1 MEFKLEKP
9 IEQLLPQSVDFNYEQ
24 LKTDLQVSL
33 EKYQNMVVTKE
44 NIKDAK
50 DDRTKLNKLRT
61 SIDDQRKV
69 IKKAWN
75 VPYDAFE
82 RKVKE
87 LTGLIGEPIDTI
99 DKQLSVYEDQRKAEK
114 REEIEEY
121 FDEKIGC
128 YADLIPFDKIFDPRW
143 LNVSFDIKKAKVTID
158 DLIKRV
164 EVDEKAIKD
173 LEVECEQQMLDAYF
187 QTLDLSAAMA
197 EKKRFEDRIMQLA
210 ELERQRQAKAQKAAE
225 EQRKLEASKPEKQGD
240 FVKAKPRPQPI
251 EKITEIEELEM
262 IDIRV
267 FVTPEQKREFKQF
280 LIQQKIKFVPV
291 PKGDSKKWQSKTA

>member
-24 LKTDLQVSL
+24 LKTDLQASL
-33 EKYQNMVVTKE
+33 EKYQNMIVTKE

-50 DDRTKLNKLRT
+50 DDRAKLNKLRT
-61 SIDDQRKV
+61 SIDDQRKA

-114 REEIEEY
+114 REEIEDY

-128 YADLIPFDKIFDPRW
+128 YAELIPFDKIFDPRW
-143 LNVSFDIKKAKVTID
+143 LNVSFDIKKAKATID

-225 EQRKLEASKPEKQGD
+225 EKQQKPIQKKTAAKVVEQPVNTSKKSTWTLRFEVVDVDREQMMALKKCMIENHIQYRK
-240 FVKAKPRPQPI
+240 
-251 EKITEIEELEM
+251 IEEG
-262 IDIRV
+262 D
-267 FVTPEQKREFKQF
+267 REE
-280 LIQQKIKFVPV
+280 
-291 PKGDSKKWQSKTA
+291 WQSRTA

>member
-1 MEFKLEKP
+1 M
-9 IEQLLPQSVDFNYEQ
+9 
-24 LKTDLQVSL
+24 
-33 EKYQNMVVTKE
+33 
-44 NIKDAK
+44 
-50 DDRTKLNKLRT
+50 
-61 SIDDQRKV
+61 
-69 IKKAWN
+69 
-75 VPYDAFE
+75 
-82 RKVKE
+82 
-87 LTGLIGEPIDTI
+87 
-99 DKQLSVYEDQRKAEK
+99 
-114 REEIEEY
+114 
-121 FDEKIGC
+121 
-128 YADLIPFDKIFDPRW
+128 
-143 LNVSFDIKKAKVTID
+143 
-158 DLIKRV
+158 
-164 EVDEKAIKD
+164 EVDERAIKD

-210 ELERQRQAKAQKAAE
+210 ELERQRQAKAQKATD

-240 FVKAKPRPQPI
+240 FVKAKTRPQPI

>member
-24 LKTDLQVSL
+24 LKTDLQISL

-50 DDRTKLNKLRT
+50 DDRAKLNKLRT

-143 LNVSFDIKKAKVTID
+143 LNVSFDIKKAKATID

-225 EQRKLEASKPEKQGD
+225 
-240 FVKAKPRPQPI
+240 AKPQKPIYPKVPAKAAEQPVNTNKKKTVTLRFEVDVDREQMMALKKCMI
-251 EKITEIEELEM
+251 ENNIKYRKIEEG
-262 IDIRV
+262 D
-267 FVTPEQKREFKQF
+267 REE
-280 LIQQKIKFVPV
+280 
-291 PKGDSKKWQSKTA
+291 WQSKTA

>member
-9 IEQLLPQSVDFNYEQ
+9 IDQLLPQSVDFNYEQ
-24 LKTDLQVSL
+24 LKSDLQVSL

-50 DDRTKLNKLRT
+50 DDRAKLNKLRT

-164 EVDEKAIKD
+164 EADEKAIKD

-225 EQRKLEASKPEKQGD
+225 AKQQKPIYQKVPAKAAEQPVNTNKKKTVTLRFEVDVDREQMMALKKCMIENNIQYRK
-240 FVKAKPRPQPI
+240 
-251 EKITEIEELEM
+251 IEEG
-262 IDIRV
+262 D
-267 FVTPEQKREFKQF
+267 REE
-280 LIQQKIKFVPV
+280 
-291 PKGDSKKWQSKTA
+291 WQSKTA

>member
-50 DDRTKLNKLRT
+50 DDRAKLNKLRT

-143 LNVSFDIKKAKVTID
+143 LNVSFDIKKAKATID

-225 EQRKLEASKPEKQGD
+225 EKQQKPIRQKVSVEEPAPPVYNVEEKTWTIQFEVVKVNRKQMMELKKCM
-240 FVKAKPRPQPI
+240 I
-251 EKITEIEELEM
+251 ENHIQYRKIEEG
-262 IDIRV
+262 D
-267 FVTPEQKREFKQF
+267 REE
-280 LIQQKIKFVPV
+280 
-291 PKGDSKKWQSKTA
+291 WQSRTA

>member
-1 MEFKLEKP
+1 M
-9 IEQLLPQSVDFNYEQ
+9 
-24 LKTDLQVSL
+24 SL
-33 EKYQNMVVTKE
+33 MKHS
-44 NIKDAK
+44 
-50 DDRTKLNKLRT
+50 R
-61 SIDDQRKV
+61 
-69 IKKAWN
+69 
-75 VPYDAFE
+75 

-143 LNVSFDIKKAKVTID
+143 LNVSFDIKKAKAAID

-210 ELERQRQAKAQKAAE
+210 ELERQRQAKVQKAAE
-225 EQRKLEASKPEKQGD
+225 AKQQKPIYQEVPAKAAEQPVNTNKKKTVTLRFEVDVDREQMMALKKCMIENNIQYRK
-240 FVKAKPRPQPI
+240 
-251 EKITEIEELEM
+251 IEEG
-262 IDIRV
+262 D
-267 FVTPEQKREFKQF
+267 REE
-280 LIQQKIKFVPV
+280 
-291 PKGDSKKWQSKTA
+291 WQSKTA

>member
-24 LKTDLQVSL
+24 LKSDLQVSL

-50 DDRTKLNKLRT
+50 DDRAKLNKLRT

-143 LNVSFDIKKAKVTID
+143 LNVSFDIKKAKATID

-225 EQRKLEASKPEKQGD
+225 
-240 FVKAKPRPQPI
+240 AKPQKPIYQKVPAKAAEQPVNTNKKKIVTLRFEADVDREQMMALKKCMI
-251 EKITEIEELEM
+251 ENNIKYRKIEEG
-262 IDIRV
+262 D
-267 FVTPEQKREFKQF
+267 REE
-280 LIQQKIKFVPV
+280 
-291 PKGDSKKWQSKTA
+291 WQSKTA

>member
-24 LKTDLQVSL
+24 LKTDLQISL

-50 DDRTKLNKLRT
+50 DDRAKLNKLRT

-75 VPYDAFE
+75 VPYEAFE

-143 LNVSFDIKKAKVTID
+143 LNVSFDIKKAKAAID

-173 LEVECEQQMLDAYF
+173 LEVECEQRMLDAYF

-210 ELERQRQAKAQKAAE
+210 ELERQRQAKVQKAAE
-225 EQRKLEASKPEKQGD
+225 AKQQKPIYQEVPAKAAEQPVNTNKKKTVTLRFEVDVDREQMMALKKCMIENNIQYRK
-240 FVKAKPRPQPI
+240 
-251 EKITEIEELEM
+251 IEEG
-262 IDIRV
+262 D
-267 FVTPEQKREFKQF
+267 REE
-280 LIQQKIKFVPV
+280 
-291 PKGDSKKWQSKTA
+291 WQSKTA

>member
-24 LKTDLQVSL
+24 LKSDLQVSL

-50 DDRTKLNKLRT
+50 DDRAKLNKLRT

-143 LNVSFDIKKAKVTID
+143 LNVSFDIKKAKATID

-225 EQRKLEASKPEKQGD
+225 
-240 FVKAKPRPQPI
+240 AKPQKPIYQKVPAKSAEQPVNTNKKKTVTLRFEVDVDREQMMALKKCMI
-251 EKITEIEELEM
+251 ENNIQYRKIEEG
-262 IDIRV
+262 D
-267 FVTPEQKREFKQF
+267 REE
-280 LIQQKIKFVPV
+280 
-291 PKGDSKKWQSKTA
+291 WQSRTA